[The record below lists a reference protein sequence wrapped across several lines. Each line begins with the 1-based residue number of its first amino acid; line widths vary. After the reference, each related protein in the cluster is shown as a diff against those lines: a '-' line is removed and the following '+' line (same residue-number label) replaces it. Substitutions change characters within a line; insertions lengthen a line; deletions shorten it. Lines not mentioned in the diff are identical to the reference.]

1 MPKTFLTSTLLVNRV
16 ITEIQIRDHI
26 VGQSISSLH
35 DLVLEG
41 VEVSNAE
48 SVSGGSEQTTH
59 QAMGFYLPL
68 AGFCFI
74 FGFFHICWKSWLATR
89 AILETSLLSPWRL
102 PLMVADSNCGAG
114 LGWLGWDGM
123 PEFRNPRYRST
134 CQDGIRCWGRWGC
147 TCSAVHC
154 VREGG
159 GAAVWDK
166 TMREDAI

>member
-1 MPKTFLTSTLLVNRV
+1 MLYFFLVNRV

-68 AGFCFI
+68 AGFRFI
-74 FGFFHICWKSWLATR
+74 FGFCHICWKSWLATR

-114 LGWLGWDGM
+114 LGWLGWDA
-123 PEFRNPRYRST
+123 
-134 CQDGIRCWGRWGC
+134 GIPKPPLQINLSRR
-147 TCSAVHC
+147 
-154 VREGG
+154 
-159 GAAVWDK
+159 D
-166 TMREDAI
+166 